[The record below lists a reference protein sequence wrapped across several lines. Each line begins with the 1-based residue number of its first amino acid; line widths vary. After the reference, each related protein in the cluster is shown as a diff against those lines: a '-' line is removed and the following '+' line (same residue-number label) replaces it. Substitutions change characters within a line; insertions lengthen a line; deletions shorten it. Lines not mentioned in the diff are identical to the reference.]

1 MCVLGIRDIIY
12 LHSGIH
18 EEAFENPLCSAA
30 LTEAEAESSVL
41 SLWLFQSQ
49 PRDRERQAVIIRLTD
64 MRLQS
69 GWWQAMNRGRGAQ
82 IIGPISFPV

>member
-1 MCVLGIRDIIY
+1 MCVLGIRDNIY

-30 LTEAEAESSVL
+30 LTEAEAESSVF

-49 PRDRERQAVIIRLTD
+49 PRGREASSYNPI
-64 MRLQS
+64 
-69 GWWQAMNRGRGAQ
+69 NRYAATVR
-82 IIGPISFPV
+82 